1 MESEKFENLLNLA
14 LNATERERQKSLNLG
29 VGYEPQENR
38 WELIVK
44 YSGDINRLS
53 RENKEIKVEELS
65 NEYAILNVPESA
77 MDQVAKAV
85 EVELIIVTLIFG
97 MQMEAL
103 GFLPCM
109 MRPWI
114 GSFPRRKSI
123 RR

>member
-85 EVELIIVTLIFG
+85 E
-97 MQMEAL
+97 QSPPH
-103 GFLPCM
+103 GFHVQKCLCLARSENAPAH
-109 MRPWI
+109 
-114 GSFPRRKSI
+114 FPLSAPD
-123 RR
+123 